1 MSQDNNEDFSYN
13 MDKITEDNAPV
24 ILDVDGRI
32 SLKVPDED
40 EVPASG
46 IILNKEH
53 MAERNKI
60 LPHSIPDERFPDTT
74 LFQYINDD
82 EKYSNKG
89 IDELIDWMNG
99 FEYLPDEFELYDEIL
114 NLEGTYL
121 TMHIRVEYGEVMELY
136 LTIDPENSEPGELR
150 ETAEIKEIE
159 NIENTEN
166 IKELVEPEETYDAD
180 GFQMDIEMRTSFSDV
195 LDTTKAL
202 YKAYIESQDR
212 TNCSMI
218 PTSFLTAYI
227 SKYPLSDWKS
237 TVLDA
242 AEDVNEDFMFPI
254 HVQHR

>member
-195 LDTTKAL
+195 PDTTKAL